1 MHPRWQARVVND
13 AGGMFVS
20 EKAAE
25 FDRVAA
31 DRYKFM
37 AANDAGI

>member
-1 MHPRWQARVVND
+1 MTQA
-13 AGGMFVS
+13 ACFVS

-37 AANDAGI
+37 TANDAGI